1 MHPVSGGWTSHT
13 TKGDGDYE
21 ALKRAAIAQSQ
32 QNEFTQG
39 IQSVF
44 ETGVGQSIKDSRSKY
59 GNVNIMPQQ
68 LVDGATNNFQQGDVA
83 GNAPLDDPLNQTGS
97 VNLQQS
103 ATRTTQQDPQEFETS
118 ALDARLQMMNKGGM
132 HNLNNIP
139 KLYGQG

>member
-1 MHPVSGGWTSHT
+1 MQPVQGAGFHAR
-13 TKGDGDYE
+13 GDGDYE

-68 LVDGATNNFQQGDVA
+68 VNQGVTSNFQQGETA
-83 GNAPLDDPLNQTGS
+83 GNMPLEDPINSTGS
-97 VNLQQS
+97 VSLSQS

-118 ALDARLQMMNKGGM
+118 ALEARLANMNKGGM
-132 HNLNNIP
+132 QNLNNIP
-139 KLYGQG
+139 NLYGRGG